1 MKNEKFYKL
10 MLASIL
16 ITTVLSTTIAVAV
29 SPGTLQKNQLKIA
42 CWDVW
47 QGGHWEWVN
56 ISANGRP
63 VGNATVVFNDGKYL
77 TDAYGTA
84 WIYVPPVNQSM
95 VGVILAYKQGYLP
108 DQKMIVIVP

>member
-10 MLASIL
+10 MLASIM

-29 SPGTLQKNQLKIA
+29 SPGSTQKQLHIT

-47 QGGHWEWVN
+47 HGGDYQWVN